1 MPTDAEL
8 LCAYAGKHSEAA
20 FTELVERRVGFVY
33 NAALRQ
39 LAGDAHMA
47 HDVTQIVF
55 SLVARKAAALACHE
69 CLSGWLYTTTTHVA
83 RRALRDARSR
93 QKREQEAVIMS
104 EIQKSEP
111 TMPEA
116 EFAKLRP
123 LLDDALGALR
133 DGEREAVLLRFF
145 DKCSFGEIGAKLKM
159 SEDAARMR
167 VSRAVE
173 KMRTVFAKRGVTSSA
188 AAVGTLMT
196 AEAAA
201 GAPAGLAVTVS
212 AGAVAATGASL
223 AVAAV
228 WGGILSFMGSAK
240 ITMITLAVL
249 CVAGG
254 TAFCVTHQERAAGA
268 RLRQAKDKNSK
279 LVEQLA
285 AAKRKVNLQK
295 NRAPADVRPPPWDSP
310 EYAEAARIAGEKLL
324 AEHPEIRMKLDAV
337 GRSSNYAKTYRVA
350 DELGLTAGQRAALID
365 ACTPGLSMSLR
376 DVPGYGAVII
386 GGRNSSD
393 SGKSGEEMAGR
404 IRDLLGIEG
413 FEKYNEIADRH
424 FKYARYSRTMAS
436 ALYFTEMPLAGEQ
449 ARALERVCSDLRE
462 AQADPVDKAVWW
474 DALEWQSQ
482 SFLSE
487 AQMVALRKMK
497 ERLQSNYEGQLRQE
511 EQSKRRKNRIK

>member
-55 SLVARKAAALACHE
+55 SLVARKAAALARHE

-83 RRALRDARSR
+83 RRALRDARNR

-167 VSRAVE
+167 VTRAVE

-188 AAVGTLMT
+188 VAVGMLMT

-201 GAPAGLAVTVS
+201 SAPAGLAATVS
-212 AGAVAATGASL
+212 AGSLVSAGGTLAAIAGA
-223 AVAAV
+223 
-228 WGGILSFMGSAK
+228 GGIMAFMGSTK
-240 ITMITLAVL
+240 ITMAALAAL
-249 CVAGG
+249 CIAAGMTFYG
-254 TAFCVTHQERAAGA
+254 TQQERAAEA
-268 RLRQAKDKNSK
+268 RLMQAKDENSK
-279 LVEQLA
+279 LTGQLA
-285 AAKRKVNLQK
+285 AAERKANIQRQRTTSGG
-295 NRAPADVRPPPWDSP
+295 RAPMGRSA
-310 EYAEAARIAGEKLL
+310 EETEAARLAGEKLL
-324 AEHPEIRMKLDAV
+324 AEHPEIRDKLKMLGV
-337 GRSSNYAKTYRVA
+337 SSSFIKAHRVA
-350 DELGLTAGQRAALID
+350 DELELSAEQRAALID
-365 ACTPGLSMSLR
+365 ACATNWSMSMR
-376 DVPGYGAVII
+376 DVPGYGAVTL
-386 GGRNSSD
+386 GGRKPGD
-393 SGKSGEEMAGR
+393 SGHSRKEQDDR
-404 IRDLLGIEG
+404 IRDLLGDDG
-413 FEKYNEIADRH
+413 FEKYKAAEERH
-424 FKYARYSRTMAS
+424 SKYARYSRTMAS
-436 ALYFTEMPLAGEQ
+436 ALYFTETPLAAEQ
-449 ARALERVCSDLRE
+449 ARALERVCADLRE
-462 AQADPVDKAVWW
+462 AQGGPVDKAVWW
-474 DALEWQSQ
+474 DALEARSQ
-482 SFLSE
+482 AFLSE
-487 AQMVALRKMK
+487 TQMITLRKMK